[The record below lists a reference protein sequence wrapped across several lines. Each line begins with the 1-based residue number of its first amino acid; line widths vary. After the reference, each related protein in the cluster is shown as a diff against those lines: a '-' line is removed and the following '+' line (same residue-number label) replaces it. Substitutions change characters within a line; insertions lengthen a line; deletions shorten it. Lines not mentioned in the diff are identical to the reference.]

1 MAGIK
6 DKLVSVE
13 SLSEVHQYNK
23 DTYMTKVN
31 PIVSG
36 TITFDGDVAT
46 SNGFNISAKNDSFEV
61 SSENKEAKLIIG
73 DNNVFMYA
81 EGEEIEQD
89 ENGTSIIKNIDSSI
103 SVIPNHIYLGS
114 INDTDSTHS
123 KIKIENSKI
132 NIDSDNIE
140 LDGDVYAY
148 GSFIPENINVPNASI
163 DDDNP
168 RERLLTETYN
178 SMPNDSVK
186 TIALRQNGWSGDV
199 GFNTIYKID
208 EKHGIATQI
217 DYTTVD
223 ESGIRAYFQ
232 TYYDGVWQ
240 GWKLFGLCFTEVGEW
255 TAAINKGTITSQ
267 NCTYQRVGNMC
278 TISFFI
284 KGTGASLDDT
294 NVHFYITGV
303 PYKPQSGSEWYGG
316 GGHVQGLWDVSNSNR
331 PFTGFVI
338 HPNGRIYGRTKES
351 DNINGSYVYANN
363 GGEEFYLSG
372 TIMYPIEE

>member
-13 SLSEVHQYNK
+13 SLSEVHQHNK

-36 TITFDGDVAT
+36 TITFDGDVTT
-46 SNGFNISAKNDSFEV
+46 SNGFNISAKNDSFEI

-81 EGEEIEQD
+81 DGEKIEQD
-89 ENGTSIIKNIDSSI
+89 ENGTSVTKNIDSSI

-240 GWKLFGLCFTEVGEW
+240 GWKSFGLCLTEVGEW
-255 TAAINKGTITSQ
+255 TATTNKGTITSQ
-267 NCTYQRVGNMC
+267 HCTYQRVGNMC

-284 KGTGASLDDT
+284 NGVGASDDD
-294 NVHFYITGV
+294 NVHLYITGV
-303 PYKPQSGSEWYGG
+303 PYNPQSGSKWYGG

-338 HPNGRIYGRTKES
+338 HPNGQIYGRTKES